1 MISFYDDDD
10 DDDGD
15 MMMIRTSQMMFQ
27 LNKKVISPTM
37 FRLNK
42 KVIMKLTV
50 EKQFT
55 MPPQKGKQSYNHSQ
69 NI

>member
-1 MISFYDDDD
+1 MISFYDDD
-10 DDDGD
+10 GD
-15 MMMIRTSQMMFQ
+15 MMMMIRTSQMMFQ

-37 FRLNK
+37 FQLNK
-42 KVIMKLTV
+42 KVIMKLMI

-55 MPPQKGKQSYNHSQ
+55 MPPQEGSQSYNHSQ